1 MLFQIVYITC
11 SISFNDKYRL
21 LLQNAVGVQ
30 RRKVCQCKSEK
41 PWEKETFGIDLE
53 ELVTIWGGFCEEG
66 FPGRAGPR
74 RGGSV

>member
-1 MLFQIVYITC
+1 M
-11 SISFNDKYRL
+11 
-21 LLQNAVGVQ
+21 GVQ

-66 FPGRAGPR
+66 FPGRADPR